1 MPLWPGRRVAVLGE
15 VVQGRQRILS
25 IRATRHATS
34 TNVSAAGRIS
44 WGEWKIAAVVTAL
57 TAAYVRAPMHAC
69 VAVFVYCMCM
79 CCMCVQLSAA
89 QKQHTIP
96 HRNLNALTQNH
107 KLARYHASNC
117 MSVCVGLSSS
127 RRHVQQRLH
136 DHRLYAKLLCINFR
150 HVCVAPA
157 CCKTSERVGCLDI
170 PMQCVFVF
178 VCALN
183 KKRKC
188 KQISSAFSLYY
199 YAFFLVKDP
208 WAQLRCT

>member
-1 MPLWPGRRVAVLGE
+1 MTWTASRCTRWSGTRTATN
-15 VVQGRQRILS
+15 S
-25 IRATRHATS
+25 IDTCHETCHQHKRFCCRAYQLRWVKNSCSRNGTYSR
-34 TNVSAAGRIS
+34 
-44 WGEWKIAAVVTAL
+44 L
-57 TAAYVRAPMHAC
+57 RARTYAC
-69 VAVFVYCMCM
+69 ECEHVFVYCMCM